1 MKYYMHIGGQQV
13 GPYEENELPSHGL
26 TASTM
31 VWREGMPDW
40 VAASQV
46 PELSHLLPPS
56 QQPPSYQPQSGYGP
70 QPGYGPQQPYGV
82 QPPMPDT
89 YMVWAV
95 LVTVFCC
102 LPFGIVSIVKASQV
116 SSLYSQGRYQEAVAA
131 SEAAKKWAIWS
142 AIVGVVLSIIVILLQ
157 IAGIGLLGTA
167 ALAGSDF

>member
-40 VAASQV
+40 VVASQV

-56 QQPPSYQPQSGYGP
+56 QQPPSYQPQ
-70 QPGYGPQQPYGV
+70 PGYGPQQPYGAR
-82 QPPMPDT
+82 PPMPDT
-89 YMVWAV
+89 YMVWAI
-95 LVTVFCC
+95 LATLLCC

-116 SSLYSQGRYQEAVAA
+116 STLYYQGNYAEARAA
-131 SEAAKKWAIWS
+131 SRAARNWAIAS
-142 AIVGVVLSIIVILLQ
+142 AVSSGAIVLVYVAVFFGTVL
-157 IAGIGLLGTA
+157 IGQL
-167 ALAGSDF
+167 

>member
-56 QQPPSYQPQSGYGP
+56 QQPPSYQPQPS
-70 QPGYGPQQPYGV
+70 YGPQQPYGV

-142 AIVGVVLSIIVILLQ
+142 AVAGVVISIIVIVLQ
-157 IAGIGLLGTA
+157 IVGIGLLGTA
-167 ALAGSDF
+167 ALAGSEF

>member
-1 MKYYMHIGGQQV
+1 MKYYMHTGGQQL
-13 GPYEENELPSHGL
+13 GPFEESELLSHGL

-56 QQPPSYQPQSGYGP
+56 QQPPSYQPQ
-70 QPGYGPQQPYGV
+70 PGYGPQQPYGA

-89 YMVWAV
+89 YMVWAI
-95 LVTVFCC
+95 LATLLCC

-116 SSLYSQGRYQEAVAA
+116 SSLYYQGNYAEARAA
-131 SEAAKKWAIWS
+131 SRAARNWAIAS
-142 AIVGVVLSIIVILLQ
+142 AVSSGAIVLVYVAVFFGTVL
-157 IAGIGLLGTA
+157 IGQL
-167 ALAGSDF
+167 

>member
-46 PELSHLLPPS
+46 PELSHLLPPI
-56 QQPPSYQPQSGYGP
+56 QQPPSYQP
-70 QPGYGPQQPYGV
+70 QPGYGPQQPYGAR
-82 QPPMPDT
+82 PPMPDT
-89 YMVWAV
+89 YMVWAI
-95 LVTVFCC
+95 LATLLCC

-116 SSLYSQGRYQEAVAA
+116 STLYYQGNYAEARAA
-131 SEAAKKWAIWS
+131 SRAARNWAIAS
-142 AIVGVVLSIIVILLQ
+142 AVSSGAIVLVYVAVFFGTVL
-157 IAGIGLLGTA
+157 IGQL
-167 ALAGSDF
+167 

>member
-1 MKYYMHIGGQQV
+1 MHTGGQQL
-13 GPYEENELPSHGL
+13 GPFEESELPSHGL

-56 QQPPSYQPQSGYGP
+56 QQPPSYQPQPS
-70 QPGYGPQQPYGV
+70 YGPQQPYGV

-116 SSLYSQGRYQEAVAA
+116 SSLYNQRRYQEAVAA

-142 AIVGVVLSIIVILLQ
+142 AIAGVVLSVI
-157 IAGIGLLGTA
+157 GFFIGLFSS
-167 ALAGSDF
+167 LAGL

>member
-1 MKYYMHIGGQQV
+1 MKYYMHTGGQQL
-13 GPYEENELPSHGL
+13 GPFEESELPSHGL

-46 PELSHLLPPS
+46 PELSHLLPPI
-56 QQPPSYQPQSGYGP
+56 QQPPSYQP
-70 QPGYGPQQPYGV
+70 QPGYGPQQPYGAR
-82 QPPMPDT
+82 PPMPAT
-89 YMVWAV
+89 YLVWAI
-95 LVTVFCC
+95 LATLLCC
-102 LPFGIVSIVKASQV
+102 MPFGIVSIVKASQV

-142 AIVGVVLSIIVILLQ
+142 AVAGVVISIIVIVLQ
-157 IAGIGLLGTA
+157 IVGIGLLGTA

>member
-26 TASTM
+26 TASTK

-56 QQPPSYQPQSGYGP
+56 QQPPSYQPQ
-70 QPGYGPQQPYGV
+70 PGYGPQQPYGA

-142 AIVGVVLSIIVILLQ
+142 AVAGVVISIIVIVLQ
-157 IAGIGLLGTA
+157 IVGIGLLGTA
-167 ALAGSDF
+167 ALAGSEL

>member
-40 VAASQV
+40 VVASQV
-46 PELSHLLPPS
+46 PELGHLLPPI
-56 QQPPSYQPQSGYGP
+56 QQPPSYQPQPS
-70 QPGYGPQQPYGV
+70 YGPQQPYGAR
-82 QPPMPDT
+82 PPMPDT

-142 AIVGVVLSIIVILLQ
+142 AIAGVVISIIVIVLQ
-157 IAGIGLLGTA
+157 IVGIGLLGTA
-167 ALAGSDF
+167 ALAGSEF

>member
-56 QQPPSYQPQSGYGP
+56 QQPPRYQP

-116 SSLYSQGRYQEAVAA
+116 SSLYNQGRYQEAVAA

-142 AIVGVVLSIIVILLQ
+142 AIVGVVLSIIVIVLQ
-157 IAGIGLLGTA
+157 IVGIGLLGTA

>member
-56 QQPPSYQPQSGYGP
+56 QQPPSYQPQ
-70 QPGYGPQQPYGV
+70 PGYGPQQPYGA

-89 YMVWAV
+89 YMVWAI
-95 LVTVFCC
+95 LATLLCC

-116 SSLYSQGRYQEAVAA
+116 SSLYNQGRYQEAVAA

-142 AIVGVVLSIIVILLQ
+142 AIVGVVLSIIGFFL
-157 IAGIGLLGTA
+157 GLYGS
-167 ALAGSDF
+167 LAGL

>member
-56 QQPPSYQPQSGYGP
+56 QQPPSYQPQ
-70 QPGYGPQQPYGV
+70 PGYGPQQPYGA

-89 YMVWAV
+89 YMVWAI
-95 LVTVFCC
+95 LATLLCC

-116 SSLYSQGRYQEAVAA
+116 STLYYQGNYAEARAA
-131 SEAAKKWAIWS
+131 SRAARNWAIAS
-142 AIVGVVLSIIVILLQ
+142 AVSSGAIVLVYVAVFFGTVL
-157 IAGIGLLGTA
+157 IGQL
-167 ALAGSDF
+167 

>member
-1 MKYYMHIGGQQV
+1 MKYYMHTGGQQL
-13 GPYEENELPSHGL
+13 GPFEESELPSHGL

-40 VAASQV
+40 EAASQV

-56 QQPPSYQPQSGYGP
+56 QQPPSYQPQPS
-70 QPGYGPQQPYGV
+70 YGPQQPYGAR
-82 QPPMPDT
+82 PPMPDT

-142 AIVGVVLSIIVILLQ
+142 AIAGVVISIIVIVLQ
-157 IAGIGLLGTA
+157 IVGIGLLGTA
-167 ALAGSDF
+167 ALAGSEF

>member
-56 QQPPSYQPQSGYGP
+56 QQPPSYQPQPS
-70 QPGYGPQQPYGV
+70 YGPQQPYGV

-142 AIVGVVLSIIVILLQ
+142 AIAGVVLSIIGFFL
-157 IAGIGLLGTA
+157 GLYSS
-167 ALAGSDF
+167 LAGF

>member
-40 VAASQV
+40 VAANQV

-56 QQPPSYQPQSGYGP
+56 QQPPSYQP

-89 YMVWAV
+89 YMVWAI
-95 LVTVFCC
+95 LATLLCC

-116 SSLYSQGRYQEAVAA
+116 SSLYNQGRYQEAVAA

-142 AIVGVVLSIIVILLQ
+142 AIAGVVLSIIGFFL
-157 IAGIGLLGTA
+157 GLYGS
-167 ALAGSDF
+167 LAGF

>member
-56 QQPPSYQPQSGYGP
+56 QQPPSYQQ
-70 QPGYGPQQPYGV
+70 QPGYGPQQPYGAR
-82 QPPMPDT
+82 PPMPDT

-142 AIVGVVLSIIVILLQ
+142 AVAGVVISIIVIVLQ
-157 IAGIGLLGTA
+157 IVGIGLLGTA

>member
-46 PELSHLLPPS
+46 PELSHLLPPI
-56 QQPPSYQPQSGYGP
+56 QQPPSYQPQPS
-70 QPGYGPQQPYGV
+70 YGPQQPYGV

-142 AIVGVVLSIIVILLQ
+142 AIAGVVISIIVIVLQ
-157 IAGIGLLGTA
+157 IVGIGLLGTA

>member
-56 QQPPSYQPQSGYGP
+56 QQPPSYQPQ
-70 QPGYGPQQPYGV
+70 PGYGPQQPYGA

-89 YMVWAV
+89 YMVWAI
-95 LVTVFCC
+95 LATLLCC

-116 SSLYSQGRYQEAVAA
+116 SSLYNQGRYQEAVAA

-142 AIVGVVLSIIVILLQ
+142 AIAGVVLSIIGFFL
-157 IAGIGLLGTA
+157 GLYGS
-167 ALAGSDF
+167 LAGF

>member
-56 QQPPSYQPQSGYGP
+56 QQPPSYQPQPS
-70 QPGYGPQQPYGV
+70 YGPQQPYGV

-131 SEAAKKWAIWS
+131 SEAAKKWTIWS
-142 AIVGVVLSIIVILLQ
+142 AIAGVVISIIVIVLQ
-157 IAGIGLLGTA
+157 IVGIGLLGTA

>member
-56 QQPPSYQPQSGYGP
+56 QQPPSYQPQPS
-70 QPGYGPQQPYGV
+70 YGPQQPYGV

-116 SSLYSQGRYQEAVAA
+116 SSLYYQGNYAEARAA
-131 SEAAKKWAIWS
+131 SRAARNWAIAS
-142 AIVGVVLSIIVILLQ
+142 AVSSGAIVLVYVAVFFGAVLIEQL
-157 IAGIGLLGTA
+157 
-167 ALAGSDF
+167 

>member
-56 QQPPSYQPQSGYGP
+56 QQPPGYQP
-70 QPGYGPQQPYGV
+70 QPGYGPQQPYGAR
-82 QPPMPDT
+82 PPMPAT
-89 YMVWAV
+89 YLVWAI
-95 LVTVFCC
+95 LATLLCC

-116 SSLYSQGRYQEAVAA
+116 SSFYSQGRYQEAVAA

-142 AIVGVVLSIIVILLQ
+142 AVAGVVISIIVIVLQ
-157 IAGIGLLGTA
+157 IVGIGLLG
-167 ALAGSDF
+167 

>member
-31 VWREGMPDW
+31 VWCEGMPDW

-56 QQPPSYQPQSGYGP
+56 QQPPSYQPQPS
-70 QPGYGPQQPYGV
+70 YGPQQPYGA

-142 AIVGVVLSIIVILLQ
+142 AIAGVVISIMVIVLQ
-157 IAGIGLLGTA
+157 IVGIGLLGTA

>member
-56 QQPPSYQPQSGYGP
+56 QQPPTYQP
-70 QPGYGPQQPYGV
+70 QPGYGPQQPYGAR
-82 QPPMPDT
+82 PPMPDT

-131 SEAAKKWAIWS
+131 SEAAKKCAIWS
-142 AIVGVVLSIIVILLQ
+142 AIAGVVISIIVIVLQ
-157 IAGIGLLGTA
+157 IVGIGLLGTA

>member
-46 PELSHLLPPS
+46 PELGHLLPPI
-56 QQPPSYQPQSGYGP
+56 QQPPSYQPQPS
-70 QPGYGPQQPYGV
+70 YGPQQPYGV

-89 YMVWAV
+89 YMVWAI
-95 LVTVFCC
+95 LATLLCC

-116 SSLYSQGRYQEAVAA
+116 SSLYNQGRYQEAVAA

-142 AIVGVVLSIIVILLQ
+142 AIAGVVLSIIGFFL
-157 IAGIGLLGTA
+157 GLYGS
-167 ALAGSDF
+167 LAGF